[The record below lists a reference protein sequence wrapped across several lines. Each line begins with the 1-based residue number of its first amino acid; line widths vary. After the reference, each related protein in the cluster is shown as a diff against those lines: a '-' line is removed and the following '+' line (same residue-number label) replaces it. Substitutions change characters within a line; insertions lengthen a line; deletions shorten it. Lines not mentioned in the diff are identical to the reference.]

1 MSSREFPRLLAAE
14 GISNFG
20 SMLSRLAIPWLA
32 ALVLQATPLQM
43 SALLVADV
51 LAGALGALLL
61 GSLIDRAGKRA
72 VMLLCD
78 GLRALLL
85 CGLALATW
93 LGQVSW
99 PMLLAAAAG
108 TGLATVGF
116 ELARS
121 AWMAQRLAVGELAQ
135 RNAQLSVTGSLSETA
150 AFALGGWL
158 YQGLGAALALAL
170 DAVSYVASALCLRG
184 VGETPPATRE
194 TVASS
199 RWAEMWRDTAD
210 GLRAV
215 RARPVLR
222 ALAGIEVLLALG
234 MGLTG
239 SSIMIFV
246 SRDIGLPTGELG
258 MIFATGALGAIAGGS
273 LAPWLG
279 RRLGAGRAM
288 ALGLAALALGTA
300 FVPMVFVPGWLA
312 VALLVAQQVLGDA
325 GHTVHAV
332 FDRTLRQTTVPQE
345 LLARVDAGIRSA
357 GLFAMLAGALLG
369 GLLGNAQGTRVV
381 LWLAVLFIA
390 AAALLATVTL
400 AKVTLAR
407 HSAGS

>member
-1 MSSREFPRLLAAE
+1 MPLREFPRLLAAE

-43 SALLVADV
+43 AALLVADV

-78 GLRALLL
+78 GLRALLIA
-85 CGLALATW
+85 GLALATW
-93 LGQVSW
+93 MDAVNW

-121 AWMAQRLAVGELAQ
+121 AWMAQRIVTAELAQ
-135 RNAQLSVTGSLSETA
+135 KNSQLSVVGSVSETA

-158 YQGLGAALALAL
+158 YQWLGAALALAV
-170 DAVSYVASALCLRG
+170 DAASYAASALCLRG
-184 VGETPPATRE
+184 VTETPPAPRE
-194 TVASS
+194 TAASG
-199 RWAEMWRDTAD
+199 RWAELWRDTAE
-210 GLRAV
+210 GLRAIQ
-215 RARPVLR
+215 ARPALR
-222 ALAGIEVLLALG
+222 ALAGIEVLLSLG
-234 MGLTG
+234 MSLTG
-239 SSIMIFV
+239 TSIMIFV

-258 MIFATGALGAIAGGS
+258 MIFAAGGLGAIAGGR

-279 RRLGAGRAM
+279 LRFGAGWAM
-288 ALGLAALALGTA
+288 VLGLAALALGSA
-300 FVPMVFVPGWLA
+300 FVPMVAAAGWLA
-312 VALLVAQQVLGDA
+312 VVLLVMQQVLGDA
-325 GHTVHAV
+325 GHTVHQV
-332 FDRTLRQTTVPQE
+332 FDRTLRQTSAPAD

-357 GLFAMLAGALLG
+357 GHFATLLG
-369 GLLGNAQGTRVV
+369 AFIGGVLGNAFGTRFV

-390 AAALLATVTL
+390 AAALLAAL
-400 AKVTLAR
+400 TLAR
-407 HSAGS
+407 RHASG

>member
-1 MSSREFPRLLAAE
+1 MSTREFPRLLAAE

-43 SALLVADV
+43 ATLLVADV

-85 CGLALATW
+85 GGLAVATW
-93 LGQVSW
+93 LGAVNW

-121 AWMAQRLAVGELAQ
+121 AWMAQCIDTSELAP
-135 RNAQLSVTGSLSETA
+135 RNAQLSVVGSVSETA

-158 YQGLGAALALAL
+158 YQGLGAALALAV
-170 DAVSYVASALCLRG
+170 DAASYAASAICLRG
-184 VGETPPATRE
+184 VTETPPASRE
-194 TVASS
+194 ATASS
-199 RWAEMWRDTAD
+199 RWAELWQDSTE

-234 MGLTG
+234 LSLTG
-239 SSIMIFV
+239 TSIMIFL

-258 MIFATGALGAIAGGS
+258 LIFATGGLGAIAGGS

-279 RRLGAGRAM
+279 RWLGAGPAM
-288 ALGLAALALGTA
+288 ALGLAALALGSA
-300 FVPMVFVPGWLA
+300 FVPMVAAAGWLA

-325 GHTVHAV
+325 GHTVHQV
-332 FDRTLRQTTVPQE
+332 FDRTLRQTAVPPE

-357 GLFAMLAGALLG
+357 GHFATLSGALLG
-369 GLLGNAQGTRVV
+369 GLLGNAFGTRFV

-390 AAALLATVTL
+390 AAALLAAL
-400 AKVTLAR
+400 TLAR
-407 HSAGS
+407 RHAGG